1 MSNAIVFTSNSSSAS
16 EFPIVQQEFTESTS
30 WTVPYTGRYIA
41 MLYSPL
47 AKGGEG
53 GDHGWCDED
62 YDTDQYCFGGQGGYG
77 GSADFLDIPMLI
89 LIDLEGNRNIEIT
102 INNSIT
108 SFDNIATI
116 SAGSA
121 GQDGTDAQ
129 NIYQQ
134 VVGRVF
140 NNEEGLYANHIKNWQ
155 IGNGS
160 GGLGGS
166 SVTYSIDN
174 EKVLFSTPPMKNK
187 WPTELSGKDGS
198 FDVSLSPFLRYY
210 NIADFTDYFYI
221 DNYVFS
227 PKWLDQIGNG
237 GERSLHTIRPSEIL
251 VGSTR
256 TQDSQGDYLWKDTV
270 IDFSYDS
277 SGGEFSSFQTTAAK
291 PGKIIIYSTG
301 LSP

>member
-1 MSNAIVFTSNSSSAS
+1 MSNAIVFTLNSNGTA
-16 EFPIVQQEFTESTS
+16 ETPIVRQEFTESTS

-53 GDHGWCDED
+53 GKHGRCDED
-62 YDTDQYCFGGQGGYG
+62 YNTDQYCFGGQGGYG
-77 GSADFLDIPMLI
+77 GSADFLDVPMLI
-89 LIDLEGNRNIEIT
+89 LIDLKGNQNIEIT

-140 NNEEGLYANHIKNWQ
+140 DNEEGLYVNHIENWQ

-166 SVTYSIDN
+166 PVIYSIDN
-174 EKVLFSTPPMKNK
+174 ERVLFSTPPMKSK

-198 FDVSLSPFLRYY
+198 FDVSLSPFLRYH

-227 PKWLDQIGNG
+227 PRWLNQIGNG
-237 GERSLHTIRPSEIL
+237 GESLVHSVRPSEIL

-256 TQDSQGDYLWKDTV
+256 TQNSQGDYLWKDTV

-277 SGGEFSSFQTTAAK
+277 SGGELSSFQTTSAK

-301 LSP
+301 LSL